1 MKTIEF
7 LFFKIFPFHLFD
19 GLFKKF
25 QKQFIFFSGLHVT
38 LAIHQVDIRN
48 DFFVRFDNICIIP
61 TLKVYLRSYSQF
73 QGSTD
78 KNLEPVRSSGLM
90 VRGSLVLGELTL
102 RKSSY
107 QIEGYPVVGPRIPS
121 YQLVELYFS
130 KNFVAYSIIGSI

>member
-1 MKTIEF
+1 MHNSHS
-7 LFFKIFPFHLFD
+7 KIVSKIVFAVSGIH
-19 GLFKKF
+19 G
-25 QKQFIFFSGLHVT
+25 QKS
-38 LAIHQVDIRN
+38 
-48 DFFVRFDNICIIP
+48 
-61 TLKVYLRSYSQF
+61 VYDR
-73 QGSTD
+73 

-107 QIEGYPVVGPRIPS
+107 QIEGYPVVDPRIPS